1 VWSTVPPAR
10 PRRPSLGGIIT
21 EENES
26 TVFEGRLAESAF
38 AQALA
43 ETTQTL
49 VCVLDRHGR
58 ILYFNDACERSTG
71 FARDDVLGRDARD
84 FVIPPEERGAFGDVL
99 VYVWSTG
106 LSSPQVGHWLAK
118 DGSRRLIAWSN
129 KPVVDDAGAVE
140 YLVTSGLD
148 LTEHAGDTAN
158 GDAFSGD
165 RDAKLAEIGR
175 LAQEQR
181 ALRRVATLV
190 ASEATPEQVFA
201 AVSQECARV
210 LEVNASAV
218 FRYEGNDTA
227 TVVGRHAR
235 DGVGAFPLGSRVEAT
250 PQTTIGRI
258 LESGKP
264 ERIDDYTTLTGEAAA
279 TVRAVGYRSTVSAPI
294 VVAGL
299 LWGAVAVA
307 SSEILPPD
315 SESRLG
321 AFCELVSLAV
331 ASAQAR
337 EDLRRSRARLV
348 RAGDEQRRK
357 LERNLHDGAQ
367 QRLVALALT
376 LRLVRSKLASVPDEV
391 DRMLGQ
397 ATAELDDA
405 LSELRELARGLHPV
419 LLTDRGLRPALL
431 RLADRTAVPVELDV
445 PDRRFPEDV
454 EATAYYIATEA
465 IANVTKHAEATSARV
480 VVTAETDTLRIEI
493 TDDGKCGADP
503 ADGTGILGLRDRA
516 ESAGGSLVV
525 ISRPGIGTVVT
536 GVLPLT

>member
-1 VWSTVPPAR
+1 MA
-10 PRRPSLGGIIT
+10 T
-21 EENES
+21 EQNDPG
-26 TVFEGRLAESAF
+26 VFQGRVADSAF

-58 ILYFNDACERSTG
+58 ILFFNEACERSTG
-71 FARDDVLGRDARD
+71 FTRHEVLGRDARD

-99 VYVWSTG
+99 AYVWSTG
-106 LSSPQVGHWLAK
+106 LSSPQVGHWLTK
-118 DGSRRLIAWSN
+118 DGGRRLIAWSN
-129 KPVVDDAGAVE
+129 KPVVDDDGAVI

-148 LTEHAGDTAN
+148 LTEPNGENGN
-158 GDAFSGD
+158 GDALSGD
-165 RDAKLAEIGR
+165 RDAKLAEVGR

-190 ASEATPEQVFA
+190 ASEASPEQVFA

-210 LEVNASAV
+210 LDVSASAV

-227 TVVGRHAR
+227 TVVARHAR
-235 DGVGAFPLGSRVEAT
+235 DGVGAFPLGSRVQAT
-250 PQTTIGRI
+250 ESTTIGRI
-258 LESGKP
+258 LVSHKP
-264 ERIDDYTTLTGEAAA
+264 ERIDDYTSLIGEAAE
-279 TVRAVGYRSTVSAPI
+279 TMQRVGYRSTVSAPI

-307 SSEILPPD
+307 STEILPPD
-315 SESRLG
+315 SEARLG

-357 LERNLHDGAQ
+357 FERNLHDGAQ

-376 LRLVRSKLASVPDEV
+376 LRLARTKLATAPETADE
-391 DRMLGQ
+391 LLAQ

-419 LLTDRGLRPALL
+419 LLTDHGLRPALV
-431 RLADRTAVPVELDV
+431 RLAERSSVPVELDV
-445 PDRRFPEDV
+445 PDARFPDHV

-465 IANVTKHAEATSARV
+465 LANVTKHAEAATARV
-480 VVTAETDTLRIEI
+480 VVSTDGQSLRIEI
-493 TDDGKCGADP
+493 TDDGKGGAEP
-503 ADGTGILGLRDRA
+503 AEGTGILGLRDRA
-516 ESAGGSLVV
+516 EAAGGSLVV

-536 GVLPLT
+536 GVLPLRQT